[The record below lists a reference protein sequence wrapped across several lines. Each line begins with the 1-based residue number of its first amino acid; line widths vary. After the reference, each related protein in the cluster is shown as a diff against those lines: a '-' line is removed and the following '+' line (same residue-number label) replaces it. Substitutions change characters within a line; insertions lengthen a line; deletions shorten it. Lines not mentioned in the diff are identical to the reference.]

1 MSSPATQSAAHS
13 TTSPVPDVAAVTRA
27 RGRTRVLNLLGLL
40 VVVGAAGWGTYWF
53 TTGRYLQDT
62 EDAYVKADSVTVSP
76 KVGGYVEEV
85 LVADNQLVKKGDP
98 LVRLDNRQYQAI
110 TDKAAANVANLQA
123 GLEQVEAQIAEQ
135 QAQLTQA
142 QAQLQ
147 VAQLAADHAANEW
160 NRYKPLV
167 RTGAST
173 AEQLAQLQNS
183 RQQAAV
189 QLRASQSAVQAAQA
203 RVTGSRAQAQAMQ
216 AQLKGAQADLRRDQ
230 LDLDDTVLR
239 STLDGKVGDR
249 GVRIGQLVQ
258 PGTRLMSIVPVGQVY
273 VTANFKETQVGHM
286 QIGQSVRL
294 RVDALPDQTFS
305 GEIDSFSPGTGSEFA
320 LLPPENATGNFTKI
334 VQRVPVRIRF
344 TGQPLPSAVIPG
356 LSVHAEVDTRTQG
369 HAQGRS
375 QDKQHG

>member
-13 TTSPVPDVAAVTRA
+13 TTSPVPDAVAVTRA

-167 RTGAST
+167 RTGASEM
-173 AEQLAQLQNS
+173 A
-183 RQQAAV
+183 
-189 QLRASQSAVQAAQA
+189 
-203 RVTGSRAQAQAMQ
+203 
-216 AQLKGAQADLRRDQ
+216 
-230 LDLDDTVLR
+230 
-239 STLDGKVGDR
+239 
-249 GVRIGQLVQ
+249 
-258 PGTRLMSIVPVGQVY
+258 
-273 VTANFKETQVGHM
+273 H
-286 QIGQSVRL
+286 
-294 RVDALPDQTFS
+294 
-305 GEIDSFSPGTGSEFA
+305 
-320 LLPPENATGNFTKI
+320 
-334 VQRVPVRIRF
+334 
-344 TGQPLPSAVIPG
+344 
-356 LSVHAEVDTRTQG
+356 
-369 HAQGRS
+369 
-375 QDKQHG
+375 